1 MARTLSP
8 DIIVPY
14 PVLSLCEIRVEE
26 TSQVIGPES
35 AQAQDGIRYRRPYTL
50 MREVVM
56 KNGRLHQAASQI
68 VGVISP
74 VMPMH
79 PIQNS
84 WVHSIP
90 VIIEGW
96 EIGTGGSRNLET
108 NLYSPGFRVRLSSAV
123 PI

>member
-1 MARTLSP
+1 
-8 DIIVPY
+8 
-14 PVLSLCEIRVEE
+14 VEE

-68 VGVISP
+68 AGVISP

-79 PIQNS
+79 PIRNS

-90 VIIEGW
+90 VIIKRW
-96 EIGTGGSRNLET
+96 EIGTGGNRNLET
-108 NLYSPGFRVRLSSAV
+108 NLDSPGFQVDYLPRYRYKKTGERGSNATPQYHVT
-123 PI
+123 